1 MAGHLSP
8 LTEKETSALGRARI
22 RVGDGQRVAPHLL
35 LSVPGPP
42 PPPAPRR
49 GPARVWVGA
58 GPDPGPCPAGGL
70 RPHPRISAVGPIQP
84 LGRTRAAFPGPQ
96 LPLAVPP
103 LTLPPPAPVWPGFAA
118 AARTV
123 AAIGLRPAA
132 SPSPGSRR
140 GAVSACVARGGV
152 GWGRLCVRPRLDRT
166 RSGSGGLELE
176 TRRPLPARH
185 RHPDPRSP
193 LGL

>member
-8 LTEKETSALGRARI
+8 LIEKETSALGSARI
-22 RVGDGQRVAPHLL
+22 RVGDGQRVVQHLPL
-35 LSVPGPP
+35 RVPGV
-42 PPPAPRR
+42 PRR

-58 GPDPGPCPAGGL
+58 GPDPGPCPAGRL
-70 RPHPRISAVGPIQP
+70 RPHPGISAAGPIQP
-84 LGRTRAAFPGPQ
+84 LGRTPAAFPGLQ
-96 LPLAVPP
+96 LPPAVPP
-103 LTLPPPAPVWPGFAA
+103 LTLPPPAPVWPGLAA
-118 AARTV
+118 ALPTV

-166 RSGSGGLELE
+166 RSGSWCRELG
-176 TRRPLPARH
+176 TPRPLPAGH